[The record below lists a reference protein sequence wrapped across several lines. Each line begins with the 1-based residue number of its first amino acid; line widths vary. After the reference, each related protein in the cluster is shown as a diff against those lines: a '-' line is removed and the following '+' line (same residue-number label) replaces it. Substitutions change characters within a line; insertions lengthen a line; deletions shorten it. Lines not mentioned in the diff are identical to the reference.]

1 MKRYVKIPTDSF
13 ARFYR
18 GFNFGSQIAAQK
30 AKIFEDFLKARE
42 AKEDKLKQFQLLLE
56 NLKLKQAAQRLEE
69 QKAAAEAAY
78 KQTAIEEQLKRTAA
92 QKAYYDWL
100 RQQQLMQD
108 EITKTKSYINT
119 IQKNILK
126 PKDRKEIDEDLSYS
140 VSGAP
145 PRIKRFLTEL
155 YSAYKKG
162 DESKLK
168 ELLTVYENDVLPA
181 ARNLRASFLRTR
193 LFGETYVK
201 NPNPEYFDEDELNDK
216 DIAVIQDF
224 VNKLIML
231 MQDDSLRAQLGL
243 YGNVKQN
250 PEQEQ

>member
-1 MKRYVKIPTDSF
+1 MGKRYVKIPDIYGSLVKG
-13 ARFYR
+13 YSV
-18 GFNFGSQIAAQK
+18 GSQIAARK
-30 AKIFEDFLKARE
+30 AKIFEDFLKGLQSRE
-42 AKEDKLKQFQLLLE
+42 QQKEDFAKLMLKIQMNNASQKLE
-56 NLKLKQAAQRLEE
+56 AA
-69 QKAAAEAAY
+69 KAAAEAAY
-78 KQTAIEEQLKRTAA
+78 KQTAIEEQLKRTE
-92 QKAYYDWL
+92 QVKAYYDWL
-100 RQQQLMQD
+100 RQQQKTQD

-126 PKDRKEIDEDLSYS
+126 PKDREEIDEDLSYS